1 MIWKETRLNECI
13 YDFFVVYDSKDFTD
27 IEDINKYLMEIYHH
41 TSLHT
46 SFEKPLSAQN
56 VW

>member
-13 YDFFVVYDSKDFTD
+13 CDFFVVYDSKDFTD
-27 IEDINKYLMEIYHH
+27 IEDINKYLMEIYYH